1 MQEGMWFTCP
11 WINLFYSGFFIF
23 KRLVIKMSKQVI
35 QLQNVTLAFTEGTLP
50 ELVGVNLA
58 INQAEIVSLVGPS
71 GCGKSTL
78 LRLIAGV
85 LAPSEGEITVFD
97 QEVAPGWPGLGFVPQ
112 DSLLLPWRTVTANVQ
127 LPLEIKGQDTTAIMD
142 CKVKKAL
149 ELANLSGS
157 ENKYPRHLSGGMRQ
171 RVALAR
177 ALVGDTQVLLLDEP
191 FASLDDLTRTQLH
204 LELLSVQSRTK
215 ATVLL
220 VTHNIFEA
228 VFLSHR
234 VVVMGEKPGRILSE
248 VNINLDWPRTLK
260 MIGNPEFGR
269 LVSKVQDLL
278 AEGWGDNHD

>member
-1 MQEGMWFTCP
+1 
-11 WINLFYSGFFIF
+11 
-23 KRLVIKMSKQVI
+23 MSKQVI
-35 QLQNVTLAFTEGTLP
+35 QLQNVTLAFTAGALP
-50 ELVGVNLA
+50 ELAGVNLA
-58 INQAEIVSLVGPS
+58 INEAEVVSLVGPS

-85 LAPSEGEITVFD
+85 LAPTQGEIRVFD
-97 QEVAPGWPGLGFVPQ
+97 QKVAPGWPGLGFVPQ
-112 DSLLLPWRTVTANVQ
+112 DSLLFPWRTVTANVQ
-127 LPLEIKGQDTTAIMD
+127 LPLEIKGQDNATVME

-157 ENKYPRHLSGGMRQ
+157 DNKYPRHLSGGMRQ

-191 FASLDDLTRTQLH
+191 FAALDDLTRTQLH
-204 LELLSVQSRTK
+204 LELLSVHSRTN
-215 ATVLL
+215 ATILL

-234 VVVMGEKPGRILSE
+234 VVVMGEKPGRILAE
-248 VNINLDWPRTLK
+248 VNIDLDWPRSLK

-269 LVSKVQDLL
+269 LVSEVQDLL
-278 AEGWGDNHD
+278 AEGWSDHHG